1 MPTIRPSDAASAE
14 SLRREERG
22 FSRRALL
29 IAAGALPLA
38 ARATNAAVRP
48 WHFFVNVNLQGL
60 EGGSTLPGRAGTDYF
75 VASPSDFARLADR
88 TTGPYRLPFRWERL
102 QPVPGGP
109 LDPTYIGEIR
119 SVADAA
125 AAARRTVVLDCHNY
139 MHRLVDGRD
148 RYVDGRDGVLTR
160 DHLADLWTKLAARF
174 ATHPGI
180 GGWDIM
186 NEPQGLKDGQDLAA
200 IMQAAVHAIDAVET
214 AKTIYVEGDL
224 YSSAA
229 KWVANNPGYPLD
241 DRHDRIV
248 YSAHCYPDQ
257 DASGTHFDYAALAAH
272 GIPDTILVD
281 RSTAFAAW
289 CRQHGLRG
297 HIGETNVGTDDP
309 RWLDV
314 LANGLAFW
322 KAQNIPVNLWLYAA
336 HFGPNPYNLFPE
348 GGREAPQWTV
358 VARLIDGTAS
368 NRSGR

>member
-1 MPTIRPSDAASAE
+1 MPIIRPSDLPARA
-14 SLRREERG
+14 RRRDTHR
-22 FSRRALL
+22 FSRRTVL
-29 IAAGALPLA
+29 IAAGTLPF
-38 ARATNAAVRP
+38 ATHATSAAVRP
-48 WHFFVNVNLQGL
+48 WRFFVNVSLQGL

-75 VASPSDFARLADR
+75 VAGPSDFTRLAAR

-102 QPVPGGP
+102 QPAPGGP
-109 LDPTYIGEIR
+109 LDPTYLGEIR

-125 AAARRTVVLDCHNY
+125 AAAGRAVVLDCHNY

-148 RYVDGRDGVLTR
+148 RYVDGGDRVLTR
-160 DHLADLWTKLAARF
+160 DHLADLWAKLATRF
-174 ATHPGI
+174 ATHPGV

-214 AKTIYVEGDL
+214 AKTIYVEGDG

-257 DASGTHFDYAALAAH
+257 DASGTHFDYASMTAY

-281 RSTAFAAW
+281 RSAAFAAW
-289 CRQHGLRG
+289 CRDHGLRG

-309 RWLDV
+309 RWLGV

-322 KAQNIPVNLWLYAA
+322 KAQNIPVSLWLYAA
-336 HFGPNPYNLFPE
+336 HFGPNPYNLFPSA
-348 GGREAPQWTV
+348 GREAPQWAV
-358 VARLIDGTAS
+358 VERFIAEKAS
-368 NRSGR
+368 NRNAG